1 MGQIILLASFIFI
14 GLICLVVMLLLLM
27 FWWMPHLQE
36 AKKILEVVL
45 LIFPPYALGGGFLS
59 IATEQIRADLF
70 NEFTDMPNGAADPFS
85 WAVAGRNMAALALEA
100 IIFFLLN
107 LAWEVVMDR
116 RRPKLAEEGEEE
128 GAILRVDQVSKVYR
142 NLTKKFTAL
151 SDFNLSISR
160 GECFGLIGLNGA
172 GKSTTFQ
179 MVVGGLLPSRGRVR
193 LGCPSIGFCPQ
204 SDSIDPY
211 VTVTEQLQVAAMV
224 KGFSMNQSK
233 EVAAA
238 GMEKLGLGQ
247 YSRVLCGDLSGG
259 NKRKV
264 CIAVALTGDPLLVL
278 MDEPTSGLDP
288 GSRRQVSG
296 SETMKYLF
304 YSLYV
309 ITFVCFRP
317 I

>member
-1 MGQIILLASFIFI
+1 MAEKAFSEPSMGQIILLASFIFL
-14 GLICLVVMLLLLM
+14 GLMTLVVMLLLLM
-27 FWWMPHLQE
+27 FWWVAHLQE
-36 AKKILEVVL
+36 AKKVLDVVL

-85 WAVAGRNMAALALEA
+85 WTVAGRNMAALALEA

-107 LAWEVVMDR
+107 LAWEVLIDR
-116 RRPKLAEEGEEE
+116 RRPKVADEGEEE
-128 GAILRVDQVSKVYR
+128 GAVLRVDQVSKVYR
-142 NLTKKFTAL
+142 SLANKFTAL

-179 MVVGGLLPSRGRVR
+179 MVVGGLLPSSGRVR
-193 LGCPSIGFCPQ
+193 LGCPAIGFCPQ
-204 SDSIDPY
+204 SDSIDPC
-211 VTVTEQLQVAAMV
+211 VTVAEQLKVAAML
-224 KGFSMNQSK
+224 KGFSLKQSK

-238 GMEKLGLGQ
+238 AMEKLGLGQ
-247 YSRVLCGDLSGG
+247 YSQVLCGDLSGG

-264 CIAVALTGDPLLVL
+264 CIAVALMGNPQLVL

-288 GSRRQVSG
+288 GSRRQVG
-296 SETMKYLF
+296 G
-304 YSLYV
+304 
-309 ITFVCFRP
+309 P
-317 I
+317 G

>member
-1 MGQIILLASFIFI
+1 MGQIILLASFIFL
-14 GLICLVVMLLLLM
+14 GLMTLVVMLLLLM
-27 FWWMPHLQE
+27 FWWMPRLQE
-36 AKKILEVVL
+36 VKKVLEVVL

-70 NEFTDMPNGAADPFS
+70 NEFTDMPNGASDPFS
-85 WAVAGRNMAALALEA
+85 WTVAGRNMVALASEA
-100 IIFFLLN
+100 IVFFLLN

-116 RRPKLAEEGEEE
+116 RRPKMVEEGEE
-128 GAILRVDQVSKVYR
+128 GLVLKVDQVSKVYR
-142 NLTKKFTAL
+142 SLTNKFTAL

-179 MVVGGLLPSRGRVR
+179 MVVGGLLPSQGRVR
-193 LGCPSIGFCPQ
+193 LGCPAIGFCPQ
-204 SDSIDPY
+204 SDSIDPC
-211 VTVTEQLQVAAMV
+211 VTVAEQLQVAAML
-224 KGFSMNQSK
+224 KGFSVNQSK

-238 GMEKLGLGQ
+238 AMEKLGLGQ
-247 YSRVLCGDLSGG
+247 YSQVLCGDLSGG

-264 CIAVALTGDPLLVL
+264 CIGVALTGDPQLVL

-296 SETMKYLF
+296 S
-304 YSLYV
+304 V
-309 ITFVCFRP
+309 HP
-317 I
+317 